1 MLSFRQMLICRLDPE
16 DAEPII
22 QAVTNG
28 LEIAVLRANFELVP
42 K

>member
-1 MLSFRQMLICRLDPE
+1 MLSFRQMLIYRLDAE

-22 QAVTNG
+22 QALTNG
-28 LEIAVLRANFELVP
+28 LEIAVFPVNFELVP